1 MATRDI
7 LDIAKELAHVDPQVR
22 AKAFRLLSPEQ
33 APKVFQHL
41 DAVHQEA
48 LLRELPEAQADQLVE
63 AMAPDDRVRLFD
75 TMSAPDVTQRLVK
88 LRPRER
94 QLTAALL
101 DFPAESA
108 GRIMT
113 PEFIALQPTHTV
125 DEAMAEIRKRG
136 RIVEMIYVLPVTDE
150 RGCPVGTVAL
160 DELVLAQPEAR
171 IGDLMAT
178 DVHAVRADEDQEA
191 VARLI
196 QTADL
201 LAVPVVDADGHL
213 IGMVT
218 VDDAFDVMDIEES
231 EDLARTGGAEPLRR
245 PYFSASVF
253 RVARSRVVWLLMLA
267 LAATLTVNVL
277 NAFEATLDQVV
288 SLTLFIPLLIGTG
301 GNAGAQAA
309 TTITRAIAM
318 NEIRFSDF
326 VRVILREL
334 RVGVLLGSGLAL
346 LSFVPVWLFVDR
358 SLALVVS
365 LALVSITTLASL
377 VGAMMPILARR
388 VGVDPAAVSAPF
400 VTTIV
405 DATGLLVY
413 FMIARAVLG
422 I

>member
-1 MATRDI
+1 
-7 LDIAKELAHVDPQVR
+7 
-22 AKAFRLLSPEQ
+22 
-33 APKVFQHL
+33 
-41 DAVHQEA
+41 
-48 LLRELPEAQADQLVE
+48 
-63 AMAPDDRVRLFD
+63 MAPDDRVRLFD
-75 TMSAPDVTQRLVK
+75 AMPAAEATQK
-88 LRPRER
+88 LAKLSPQER

-108 GRIMT
+108 GRIMI
-113 PEFIALQPTHTV
+113 PAFVALQPTHTV
-125 DEAMAEIRKRG
+125 AEAMAEIRDRG
-136 RIVEMIYVLPVTDE
+136 RYVETIYVLPVTDD
-150 RGCPVGTVAL
+150 RGRPVGIVEL
-160 DELVLAQPEAR
+160 GDLVLAPPEVR
-171 IGDLMAT
+171 IGDLMET
-178 DVHAVRADEDQEA
+178 DVHAVRVDEDQEV

-218 VDDAFDVMDIEES
+218 VDDAIDVMAMEES
-231 EDLARTGGAEPLRR
+231 EDLARTGGSEPLRR
-245 PYFSASVF
+245 PYFSASIF

-277 NAFEATLDQVV
+277 NAFEATIDQVV

-326 VRVILREL
+326 VSVILREL
-334 RVGVLLGSGLAL
+334 RVGVLLGAGLAL
-346 LSFVPVWLFVDR
+346 LSFLPVWLFIDR
-358 SLALVVS
+358 PLALVVS